1 MRRGKPGLR
10 SVEVRIHNDGCNVT
24 GGVVSEMQSER
35 VCVSSG
41 VQSYNTKKKNGTWA
55 QKSGLLRIK

>member
-1 MRRGKPGLR
+1 MR
-10 SVEVRIHNDGCNVT
+10 SVEVRMHNDGCNVT

-41 VQSYNTKKKNGTWA
+41 VQSYKNKNGTWA